1 MKTINDRIRAKRLL
15 EARAHGFAIL
25 PFMRLNA
32 RRYAFYSVPFAVIL
46 LVLALSGSW
55 HAFGLVVSFMLGL
68 LCVYVR
74 WFRGQRN
81 VWPFAM
87 KIINWDVVQKLSE
100 DEPSA

>member
-15 EARAHGFAIL
+15 EARRHGFAIL

-32 RRYAFYSVPFAVIL
+32 RRYAFCSVPFAAIL

-55 HAFGLVVSFMLGL
+55 HAFGLG
-68 LCVYVR
+68 
-74 WFRGQRN
+74 FRGQRN